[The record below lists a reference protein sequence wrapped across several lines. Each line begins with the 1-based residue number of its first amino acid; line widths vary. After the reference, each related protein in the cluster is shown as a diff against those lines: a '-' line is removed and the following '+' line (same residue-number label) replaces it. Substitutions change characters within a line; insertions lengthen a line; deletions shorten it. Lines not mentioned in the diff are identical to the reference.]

1 MPTAPALD
9 GPLPWT
15 GSTHLLVK
23 VLALV
28 LDRLQRAAGVDERG
42 AAARHNALLHR
53 GLRPWQQRWQASM
66 PAVWRGVEGA
76 AAALGRPGAAPIS
89 RHIDRASTMGHEGR
103 TLVASSASAMQLP
116 CPLP

>member
-1 MPTAPALD
+1 
-9 GPLPWT
+9 
-15 GSTHLLVK
+15 
-23 VLALV
+23 
-28 LDRLQRAAGVDERG
+28 
-42 AAARHNALLHR
+42 
-53 GLRPWQQRWQASM
+53 M

-76 AAALGRPGAAPIS
+76 AAALGRHGAAPIS